1 MNEHKYTVTVPMS
14 NNVFQ
19 SWTNEYRR
27 LREEFVELQIAAT
40 GYLDAIAVIDQI
52 KKNISN

>member
-27 LREEFVELQIAAT
+27 LREEFVELQIAAS